1 MTNSMN
7 LYHLPSGDRSPEL
20 VNAVIEVPGGSS
32 NKYESDHELGVF
44 RLDRVLYS
52 PMHYPGEYGFIP
64 STYAEDDD
72 PLDILVL
79 MNRPTFTGSVVR
91 ARPLGFLEMSDEK
104 GRDQK
109 ILAVP
114 VDDPRYDGNR
124 HLDSISRHRLR
135 EIEHFFRIY
144 KELEGKKTI
153 VEDWHGMDDTHRLIE
168 QAMEAYRVKYP
179 EAESAG

>member
-1 MTNSMN
+1 MRN
-7 LYHLPSGDRSPEL
+7 LYHLPIGDEAPAW
-20 VNAVIEVPGGSS
+20 VNAVIEVPLGSS
-32 NKYESDHELGVF
+32 NKMEYDAKLGVF

-52 PMHYPGEYGFIP
+52 PMHYPGDYGFVP
-64 STYAEDDD
+64 STYAEDGD
-72 PLDILVL
+72 PLDVLVL
-79 MNRPTFTGSVVR
+79 MSRPTYPGTMLR

-109 ILAVP
+109 VLAVP

-144 KELEGKKTI
+144 KELEGKHTT
-153 VEDWHGMDDTHRLIE
+153 VEGWHGIEDTYELVR
-168 QAMEAYRVKYP
+168 ASMEAYKKRYP
-179 EAESAG
+179 AERAAG

>member
-1 MTNSMN
+1 VTN
-7 LYHLPSGDRSPEL
+7 LYHLPTGDKAPDL
-20 VNAVIEVPGGSS
+20 VNAVIEVPLGSS
-32 NKYESDHELGVF
+32 NKYEYDAELGVF

-52 PMHYPGEYGFIP
+52 PMHYPGDYGFIP

-72 PLDILVL
+72 PLDVLVL
-79 MNRPTFTGSVVR
+79 MNRPSFPGAVLRS
-91 ARPLGFLEMSDEK
+91 RPLGFLEMSDEK

-144 KELEGKKTI
+144 KELEGKTTV
-153 VEDWHGMDDTHRLIE
+153 VEDWHGMDDTHALIRRSMASYGE
-168 QAMEAYRVKYP
+168 RYP
-179 EAESAG
+179 LGGDGPG

>member
-1 MTNSMN
+1 MTSSTN
-7 LYHLPSGDRSPEL
+7 LYHLPSGERAPEL

-32 NKYESDHELGVF
+32 NKYEYDHELGVF

-52 PMHYPGEYGFIP
+52 PMHYPGEYGFVP
-64 STYAEDDD
+64 GTYAEDDD

-79 MNRPTFTGSVVR
+79 MNRPTFTGAVVR

-114 VDDPRYDGNR
+114 VDDPRYDANR
-124 HLDSISRHRLR
+124 HISSISPHRLR

-144 KELEGKKTI
+144 KELEGKETI
-153 VEDWHGMDDTHRLIE
+153 VDDWHGLEATHTLIE
-168 QAMEAYRVKYP
+168 QAMAAYRVKFTGGQP
-179 EAESAG
+179 G